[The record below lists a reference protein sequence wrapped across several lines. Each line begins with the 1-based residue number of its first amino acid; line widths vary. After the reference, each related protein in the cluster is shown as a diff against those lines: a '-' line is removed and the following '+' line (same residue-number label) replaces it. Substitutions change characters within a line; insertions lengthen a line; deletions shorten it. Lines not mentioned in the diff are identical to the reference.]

1 MVPEGRSISKVRDR
15 LCFGTRF
22 VPEAG
27 VVFPEL
33 TPSCENG
40 FVEPGAEVILIL
52 ARLTSG
58 SLAFASA
65 GTVAP
70 EDEDGCVEAADEASL
85 PSGFGCTG
93 FDCPSF
99 ARRRC
104 RIYVSPKSAHRWS
117 RRLRVPRCLGGVAN
131 QSYLLH
137 LLLIRSVRHAR
148 RLVVGIHCDAPLP
161 ERRKSCS

>member
-1 MVPEGRSISKVRDR
+1 M
-15 LCFGTRF
+15 
-22 VPEAG
+22 
-27 VVFPEL
+27 VFPEL

-40 FVEPGAEVILIL
+40 FVEPDAGFVEPDAGVILIL

-58 SLAFASA
+58 SFAFASA
-65 GTVAP
+65 GAVAP
-70 EDEDGCVEAADEASL
+70 EDVDGCVEAVDEASL

-93 FDCPSF
+93 FDCPNF

-104 RIYVSPKSAHRWS
+104 RICVSPKSAHRWS

-137 LLLIRSVRHAR
+137 LLLIWSVRHAR
-148 RLVVGIHCDAPLP
+148 RLVVRIHYDAPLP
-161 ERRKSCS
+161 ERWQSCG